1 MQRPPVAVLIL
12 LAIFALAVWQAMAS
26 LAFLFLCGLYPEYE
40 FPDRLWMFARYF
52 WELRDNAV
60 VQRNLMISAGLA
72 AMPFVLLLAVVLTK
86 RSKGPRSTT
95 DVYGKS
101 EFASPAQMKANKIT
115 SSKRPF

>member
-12 LAIFALAVWQAMAS
+12 LAVFVLAVWQAMAS

-60 VQRNLMISAGLA
+60 VQRNL

-86 RSKGPRSTT
+86 RSKGPRSETN
-95 DVYGKS
+95 VYGKS